1 MTNNPSTAWVI
12 MTALPFAKGHEDI
25 IRFAAAF
32 AGRVRVLFT
41 PAVGE
46 PHIAQRWKA
55 IDDFCWSIGPTTVI
69 PEFRTN
75 KHSED
80 PTSEGFWDHW
90 RSVYDSFGFQKG
102 DYVVG
107 GDEYVLKLAEELDGK
122 PIYLPRGNET
132 THWRATQIRE
142 SPVSRFNG
150 MSKFMQSQYRKRV
163 TIFGAESVGKTSLVK
178 LLGLLQPGGTTFPE
192 FARPYLEQNGAE
204 LSREKFVDIIAGQ
217 VAQKKISDAHP
228 DIPVTFWDT
237 DLLST
242 IGYLRLNPEFDPY
255 GTMQD
260 AIVSI
265 ISEPGYLSDKYFILS
280 QAQVPFEPNELRY
293 GGDKRE
299 SDDQFW
305 MNLCT
310 EFEVDWSYISTADE
324 FERRRIVLDYAYKEL
339 NELTAYKRPYNEP
352 VRTGLDTP

>member
-1 MTNNPSTAWVI
+1 MPNNPSTAWVI
-12 MTALPFAKGHEDI
+12 MTALPFTKGHEDI

-32 AGRVRVLFT
+32 ADRTVVLFT
-41 PAVGE
+41 PAPGE

-55 IDDFCWSIGPTTVI
+55 IDDFCWSIGPQNVI

-75 KHSED
+75 RHSED
-80 PTSEGFWDHW
+80 PKSEGFWDHW
-90 RSVYDSFGFQKG
+90 RSVYTGYGFKSG

-107 GDEYVLKLAEELDGK
+107 GDEYVLKLAEELGGK

-142 SPVSRFNG
+142 FPVSRFDG
-150 MSKFMQSQYRKRV
+150 MSKFMQNQYRKRI
-163 TIFGAESVGKTSLVK
+163 TIFGAESVGKTSLVE
-178 LLGLLQPGGTTFPE
+178 LLGLLRPGGTSFPE

-242 IGYLRLNPEFDPY
+242 IGYLRLNPQFDPH
-255 GTMQD
+255 GTLES
-260 AIVSI
+260 AIIDI
-265 ISEPGYLSDKYFILS
+265 ISQPGYLSDKYFILS
-280 QAQVPFEPNELRY
+280 QTDMPFEEDPLRY

-299 SDDQFW
+299 SVDKFW
-305 MNLCT
+305 MDICD
-310 EFEVDWSYISTADE
+310 EFEVDWTYVTETNGAD
-324 FERRRIVLDYAYKEL
+324 RRRTVLDYAYKEL
-339 NELTAYKRPYNEP
+339 NELTAYERPYNEP
-352 VRTGLDTP
+352 VELRLGT